1 MKDEIIIG
9 VLAVQ
14 GDVEENITAVN
25 EALQHMKVRGTAKS
39 VRYSRE
45 IEKVDGLIL
54 PGGESTVISS
64 LVTIHEGSFQT
75 IRSRISNGMPVMGS
89 CAGMI
94 MLSKRAYDRVVGD
107 TKQQLM
113 GNLDVVIERN
123 AFGRQSD
130 SFETDLYIPILGRD
144 AYKGIFI
151 RAPVITELGNGVD
164 IIAKFNDKIVA
175 VNQKNIIGTA
185 FHPELSGDDR
195 LHRHFIKSVLEFK
208 QNQQNCEMR
217 GVGFEPTNP

>member
-1 MKDEIIIG
+1 LKDEIIIG

-14 GDVEENITAVN
+14 GDIEENVTAAD
-25 EALQHMKVRGTAKS
+25 EALQHMKVRGTVKS
-39 VRYSRE
+39 VRYSKE
-45 IEKVDGLIL
+45 INEVDGLII

-64 LVTIHEGSFQT
+64 LATIQEGSLQT
-75 IRSRISNGMPVMGS
+75 IRTRISNGMPVMGS

-94 MLSKRAYDRVVGD
+94 MLSKRAYDRVVGK
-107 TKQQLM
+107 TKQQLL

-123 AFGRQSD
+123 AFGRQND

-144 AYKGIFI
+144 AYKGVFI
-151 RAPVITELGNGVD
+151 RAPVITEIGNGVNT
-164 IIAKFNDKIVA
+164 IAKFNNKIVA
-175 VNQKNIIGTA
+175 VNHKNIIATA

-195 LHRHFIKSVLEFK
+195 LHRHFIKSVLDFK
-208 QNQQNCEMR
+208 QNQNSEMR